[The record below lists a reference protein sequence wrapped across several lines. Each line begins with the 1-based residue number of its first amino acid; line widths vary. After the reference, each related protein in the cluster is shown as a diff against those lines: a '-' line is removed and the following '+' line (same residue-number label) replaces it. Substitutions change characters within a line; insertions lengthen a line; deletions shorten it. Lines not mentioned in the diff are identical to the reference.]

1 MRKKFQDSLFKELNR
16 RETIYGKKL
25 VKKDKTGEGGNSN
38 RSIDKGKEIA
48 VESDEE
54 GSQNKKVDIF
64 KLNLPK
70 FPVSLK

>member
-1 MRKKFQDSLFKELNR
+1 MRKKFQDNLFKELNR

-25 VKKDKTGEGGNSN
+25 VKKEKNGEGGNSN

-48 VESDEE
+48 IESDEE
-54 GSQNKKVDIF
+54 GSQHKKVDIF

-70 FPVSLK
+70 FPIALK

>member
-25 VKKDKTGEGGNSN
+25 VKKEKNGEGGNSN
-38 RSIDKGKEIA
+38 RSIDKGKEIPI
-48 VESDEE
+48 ESDDE

-70 FPVSLK
+70 FPINLK